1 VAIVLYLALPTK
13 LLAGPRFVVPILE
26 GVLLASLIP
35 ISPARMTSETRLSRA
50 FSIALVLVIAAAN
63 LYTLGRVIDA
73 LLASK
78 INEGKQILLAAF
90 DVWMT
95 NIIVFGLAYWELDRG
110 GPVTRAHS
118 PRSELPKADFRFS
131 QDENHDAVEEVAR
144 GASAKSGWVP
154 GLLDYLYVSLTNSSA
169 FSPTDTMPLTQ
180 RAKALMGV
188 QATAALVTSILVIS
202 RGVSILK

>member
-1 VAIVLYLALPTK
+1 LPTK

-26 GVLLASLIP
+26 SVLLVSLIAMN
-35 ISPARMTSETRLSRA
+35 PARVTSETRLSRA
-50 FSIALVLVIAAAN
+50 ISIALVLVIAAAN
-63 LYTLGRVIDA
+63 LFTLGKVIDA

-78 INEGKQILLAAF
+78 ITEGKQILLAAF
-90 DVWMT
+90 NVWMT

-110 GPVTRAHS
+110 GPVRRAHS
-118 PRSELPKADFRFS
+118 PRSELPNADFRFS

-144 GASAKSGWVP
+144 GASAKTGWVP

-180 RAKALMGV
+180 RAKVLMGV
-188 QATAALVTSILVIS
+188 QATAALITSILVIS
-202 RGVSILK
+202 RAVSILK